1 MDFDIEISNAW
12 IQAAADLNIRVVARF
27 SLTPIEGESI
37 LFEAHILGFGG
48 PKGLIVGNQGSEFGG
63 VRKASGYYYSNLYPG
78 YRRYNRQL
86 FIDTLND
93 CGWFGE
99 RGAEPSWYTGKPWS

>member
-12 IQAAADLNIRVVARF
+12 IQAAADLKIRVVAPF
-27 SLTPIEGESI
+27 TLTTSGGEST
-37 LFEAHILGFGG
+37 LFEAHILEFGG
-48 PKGLIVGNQGSEFGG
+48 PKGLIVGNKDSENGET
-63 VRKASGYYYSNLYPG
+63 RMASGYYYSNLYPG

-93 CGWFGE
+93 WRWFGE
-99 RGAEPSWYTGKPWS
+99 KGAEPIWYTGKPWS